1 MSQARALAA
10 LPHPDGSAVSGSGT
24 AFGGG
29 FPIVGIGASAGGLA
43 ALDAFF
49 AAIPTDRFPGM
60 AFALVQHLAPDHK
73 SLLGALIQRHTQLKV
88 VEVTDGMTVEP
99 NCAYVIPP
107 NRSMAFRNGKLYVQ
121 EPSEPHGR
129 RLPIDSF
136 FRSLAEGCRE
146 HAIGVVLSGT
156 GSDGAL
162 GIRAIKAAGGM
173 AMAQLPASAEHDGMP
188 TNAIATGLVDY
199 ILPPAEMPAQLLA
212 YAEQAL
218 GDPRHGATL
227 PDPQALTALEAIF
240 ALLRARTGH
249 DFSEYKK
256 RTILRRIERRMA
268 VRQLTTLEAYAEA
281 VQEHPEEVTA
291 LFRDLLIGVT
301 DFFRD
306 PDAFAALEGPI
317 QHVLRHKQDGDTLRV
332 WVPGC
337 STGEEAYSLA
347 IVLQEQMEVAKRQ
360 LKLQLFATD
369 IDPVA
374 IEQARTGLY
383 PASALADMAA
393 ARRTRYFALEGDG
406 GRYRIH
412 KSLREMLVFS
422 EQNVIKDPPFSR
434 LDLIS
439 CRNLLIY
446 LGPELQSKLIP
457 LFHYALNP
465 GGLLLLGTSE
475 SVGSF
480 GDLFTLLDPKAK
492 LYERKNDV
500 NAVLRRNSGLL
511 FPSMSNYRTTI
522 RLPDKAPRMRKY
534 PLRELTERAV
544 LQYHSPAA
552 ALINPQGEI
561 LYLHGR
567 TGRYLEPPPGE
578 SSLNIPK
585 MAREGLAH
593 ELRLALLE
601 IAKGGK
607 VVTRPRLRIRTNGD
621 YSWVNLTIRFVEV
634 DRDAPSKVGLYL
646 VVWEEIPEPQLDPA
660 PLAAKAAPGDVA
672 EATAHD
678 HLLELQRELQA
689 QTDSLRTMTEDL
701 ESSNEELRAA
711 NEELQSVNEELQSTN
726 EELETS
732 KEELQAVNEELATV
746 NAELQARV
754 AELSR
759 SNNDMNNLMAGTGV
773 GTVFVDHELRIQR
786 FTPTVTAVINLIPS
800 DVGRPVGQ
808 IASNLIGYDTLVA
821 DTRGVLDTLVP
832 KDLEVQSATA
842 SYLMRIRP
850 YRTLDNVVEGAVIT
864 FTDITELKRTT
875 DAMRR
880 LAVVVRDSR
889 DAVIVYDLA
898 GQVLAWNAAAERL
911 YGWTE
916 TEALQKNIKDL
927 LPATNQPAALATI
940 ERLRNAE
947 VLAPMRAQ
955 RVTKDGKT
963 LTIALTAS
971 ALVNEAGAVYAISTT
986 ERAEHD
992 EDQQR

>member
-1 MSQARALAA
+1 
-10 LPHPDGSAVSGSGT
+10 
-24 AFGGG
+24 
-29 FPIVGIGASAGGLA
+29 
-43 ALDAFF
+43 
-49 AAIPTDRFPGM
+49 
-60 AFALVQHLAPDHK
+60 
-73 SLLGALIQRHTQLKV
+73 
-88 VEVTDGMTVEP
+88 
-99 NCAYVIPP
+99 
-107 NRSMAFRNGKLYVQ
+107 
-121 EPSEPHGR
+121 
-129 RLPIDSF
+129 
-136 FRSLAEGCRE
+136 
-146 HAIGVVLSGT
+146 
-156 GSDGAL
+156 
-162 GIRAIKAAGGM
+162 
-173 AMAQLPASAEHDGMP
+173 
-188 TNAIATGLVDY
+188 
-199 ILPPAEMPAQLLA
+199 
-212 YAEQAL
+212 
-218 GDPRHGATL
+218 
-227 PDPQALTALEAIF
+227 
-240 ALLRARTGH
+240 
-249 DFSEYKK
+249 
-256 RTILRRIERRMA
+256 
-268 VRQLTTLEAYAEA
+268 
-281 VQEHPEEVTA
+281 
-291 LFRDLLIGVT
+291 
-301 DFFRD
+301 
-306 PDAFAALEGPI
+306 
-317 QHVLRHKQDGDTLRV
+317 
-332 WVPGC
+332 
-337 STGEEAYSLA
+337 
-347 IVLQEQMEVAKRQ
+347 
-360 LKLQLFATD
+360 
-369 IDPVA
+369 
-374 IEQARTGLY
+374 
-383 PASALADMAA
+383 
-393 ARRTRYFALEGDG
+393 
-406 GRYRIH
+406 
-412 KSLREMLVFS
+412 MLVFS

-446 LGPELQSKLIP
+446 LGPELQSRLIP

-475 SVGSF
+475 SVGTF
-480 GDLFTLLDPKAK
+480 GDLFTLLHPKAK
-492 LYERKNDV
+492 LYLRKDDV

-511 FPSMSNYRTTI
+511 FPSMSNYQTTI
-522 RLPDKAPRMRKY
+522 RLPEKAPRMRKY

-544 LQYHSPAA
+544 LQHHSPAA

-567 TGRYLEPPPGE
+567 TGRYLEPAPGE
-578 SSLNIPK
+578 SSLNIQK

-601 IAKGGK
+601 IAKTGK
-607 VVTRPRLRIRTNGD
+607 VVTRPRLRVRTNGD
-621 YSWVNLTIRFVEV
+621 YSWVNLTIRVVEA
-634 DRDAPSKVGLYL
+634 DREAPGKVELYL
-646 VVWEEIPEPQLDPA
+646 VVWEEIAEVPRDAALQPA
-660 PLAAKAAPGDVA
+660 KPGPADAA

-678 HLLELQRELQA
+678 HLMELQHELQA

-701 ESSNEELRAA
+701 ETSNEELRAA

-808 IASNLIGYDTLVA
+808 IASNLIGYDQLVA

-842 SYLMRIRP
+842 SYLLRIRP
-850 YRTLDNVVEGAVIT
+850 YRTLDNVIEGAVIT

-889 DAVIVYDLA
+889 DAVLVQDLS
-898 GQVLAWNAAAERL
+898 GRILAWNPAAERL

-916 TEALQKNIKDL
+916 AEALQKNIREL
-927 LPATNQPAALATI
+927 LPEKSRAAALATI

-955 RVTKDGKT
+955 RVAKAGNI

-992 EDQQR
+992 EVQQR